1 MNEIKNLLSDKKSL
15 YITLLLS
22 LLYCVPLALADY
34 DYLDD
39 MGRSLWGYGWQHDG
53 RFLATL
59 LGKLW
64 SMNGKIVSIYPFSL
78 FLSALIL
85 GFTGYLL
92 AAYFDIEKGY
102 RLKWSSLLLL
112 TSPAFLGNLVFK
124 FDCLPMA
131 LSLLAVVVPYVFYT
145 SRFRFAVASVLG
157 VFLSLGLYQAGATVF
172 FIVGSLFLI
181 KELGFGKWRAFF
193 VNLGLMVASF
203 LIAFLGHISIIR
215 IWNLPVSDR
224 TETIFGM
231 TGFINL
237 IAERNK
243 RFIERIAL
251 LLHSGWY
258 AYLVSLFLIFCFL
271 GMWYYFHKQK
281 KHTRLSV
288 LVPSLIFIMV
298 VDFWLI
304 SGVNIIMKD
313 SYWDFRTFCGLGFFL
328 MVCMYFQQYLKG
340 ISARVGRL
348 ALFSIVAFSFVL
360 VAQFGSVLK
369 KQKEF
374 QAAVALHLES
384 YFRDGSVK
392 KLGLIGTLT
401 IAPANRFV
409 YSLFPLFENQ
419 LSSPIGKYS
428 AWSKEA
434 LNKFSIMDP
443 VEIINSDQME
453 CKGELVENTPYY
465 HIRRVGSDTLIIDF
479 NKSCP

>member
-1 MNEIKNLLSDKKSL
+1 MNEIKNLISDKKSL
-15 YITLLLS
+15 YLTLGLS
-22 LLYCVPLALADY
+22 LLYCIPLVLADY

-53 RFLATL
+53 RFIATL
-59 LGKLW
+59 LGELW

-131 LSLLAVVVPYVFYT
+131 LSLLTVVVPFVFYT
-145 SRFRFAVASVLG
+145 SRFKFVAGSVIG

-172 FIVGSLFLI
+172 FIVGSLFLMR
-181 KELGFGKWRAFF
+181 ELGSGKWKAFF

-203 LIAFLGHISIIR
+203 LVAFLGHIGIIR
-215 IWNLPVSDR
+215 LWNLPVSDR

-231 TGFINL
+231 SGFINL

-243 RFIERIAL
+243 RFLERIVL
-251 LLHSGWY
+251 LFRSGWY
-258 AYLVSLFLIFCFL
+258 AYFVSLFLLFCFL
-271 GMWYYFHKQK
+271 GMAYYIYKQK
-281 KHTRLSV
+281 KYTRLSL
-288 LVPSLIFIMV
+288 LVPSLIFIVV

-313 SYWDFRTFCGLGFFL
+313 SYWDLRTFCGLGFFF

-340 ISARVGRL
+340 VSAKIGRL
-348 ALFSIVAFSFVL
+348 ALLSMVTFSFVL
-360 VAQFGSVLK
+360 MAQFGSVLK
-369 KQKEF
+369 RQKEF
-374 QAAVALHLES
+374 QSAVALHLDS

-392 KLGLIGTLT
+392 RLGLIGTLT

-409 YSLFPLFENQ
+409 YSLFPLFENH

-434 LNKFSIMDP
+434 LNKFGIMDA
-443 VEIINSDQME
+443 VEIINSDNRE
-453 CKGELVENTPYY
+453 CDGQLVEKTPYY
-465 HIRRVGSDTLIIDF
+465 DVRRVGTDTLLIDF